1 MTKKKM
7 LFLLILIGILLI
19 ALSNGL
25 YIRHSAE
32 EMLNAINAL
41 QEKLLDGDFDRARGE
56 LNAVE
61 SAFLENAPYW
71 QALQPHDH
79 VGEIYKYFYYV
90 KSAFNA
96 QDLDRT
102 RLYLLQMEYA
112 VWDVLTLN
120 KTAPENVF

>member
-1 MTKKKM
+1 MTKKKT

-32 EMLNAINAL
+32 EMLDAINAL

-90 KSAFNA
+90 RGAFNA